1 MASSSYRQGN
11 DHLKFISNSPHFFKI
26 ILQDTIQNGKLG
38 VPRKFVKNQ
47 GNSMSSPAM
56 LSVPSGEVWKVE
68 LTKCNGK
75 IWFEN
80 GWLEFSNHYSLDF
93 GHLLVFRYD
102 GNSNFHVVIFDRTAT
117 EILYPYTRYNH
128 IHRRSNID
136 KSKDDNSTPNLED
149 ISTSR
154 KLREKSQMPCPQP
167 CKMMHSTN
175 SAIKTEIECDGKSEF
190 LAQQIRYE
198 GCPARNGDKS
208 TRHRVIQQLKP
219 HEKDDAL
226 ERASKT
232 FKSENPFFLVV
243 MQPSYV
249 GLSHSKGYRLAIPAN
264 FVRKH
269 LMKELCS
276 ITLCNSSGK
285 TWIVTFKNN
294 QIGKK
299 QTSYLLTGWGT
310 FVHDNNIRVG
320 DACAFELINSIEIS
334 FNVVI
339 YQGPHTKCYQS
350 LSSTD
355 IIRPMKRK
363 DQSYASPS
371 GSETLTAL
379 EKAKAFQVASAF
391 KSEYPFFISVLQPS
405 YSRRMN
411 IPVIFA
417 RKYLAKMH
425 KEAIL
430 LLSNGKSWPVIYCQ
444 HKIESTGANAIFGSG
459 WRRFS
464 HDNKLE
470 VGDSCVFELIMA
482 AETSMKV
489 AIYKKQAVKDSSL
502 ADNSREKQVELHE
515 SSVIGTK
522 SALMNEKEDTS
533 NLLLDYNC
541 DASGETLDDILISNL
556 SSPGR
561 ALEEASQSYQSF
573 TRE

>member
-1 MASSSYRQGN
+1 
-11 DHLKFISNSPHFFKI
+11 
-26 ILQDTIQNGKLG
+26 
-38 VPRKFVKNQ
+38 
-47 GNSMSSPAM
+47 
-56 LSVPSGEVWKVE
+56 
-68 LTKCNGK
+68 
-75 IWFEN
+75 
-80 GWLEFSNHYSLDF
+80 
-93 GHLLVFRYD
+93 
-102 GNSNFHVVIFDRTAT
+102 
-117 EILYPYTRYNH
+117 
-128 IHRRSNID
+128 
-136 KSKDDNSTPNLED
+136 
-149 ISTSR
+149 
-154 KLREKSQMPCPQP
+154 
-167 CKMMHSTN
+167 
-175 SAIKTEIECDGKSEF
+175 
-190 LAQQIRYE
+190 
-198 GCPARNGDKS
+198 
-208 TRHRVIQQLKP
+208 
-219 HEKDDAL
+219 
-226 ERASKT
+226 
-232 FKSENPFFLVV
+232 

-285 TWIVTFKNN
+285 AWIVTFKNY

-391 KSEYPFFISVLQPS
+391 KSEYPFFIS
-405 YSRRMN
+405 
-411 IPVIFA
+411 
-417 RKYLAKMH
+417 
-425 KEAIL
+425 
-430 LLSNGKSWPVIYCQ
+430 

-489 AIYKKQAVKDSSL
+489 TIYKKQTVKNSSL

-522 SALMNEKEDTS
+522 SALMNEKEDMS

-556 SSPGR
+556 SSPGK